1 MSTFGPIPFTEMAN
15 AFFSFDAYTKLW
27 IGLAQN
33 IPAELSGNMK
43 GIREFLMTSGN
54 PACDEITFTGQI
66 TIYRGVPA
74 KDERSGAAYIPM
86 SVVGMDE
93 VGYAKSINTT
103 IRVTA
108 DFSKPN
114 FGYTHQMAAASLE
127 IPAEARMLM
136 TLRFSGIGGN
146 LAEQLNT
153 SDATVTKQI
162 AATINSFPFTNGAAI
177 FQHVGDAARPI
188 VSKQGSPIGY
198 LAHGIMIP
206 QYSIGAPI
214 PADAKTASRY
224 QLGRIPT
231 IPEISSAE
239 HDFLMRRTSVVA

>member
-1 MSTFGPIPFTEMAN
+1 MSTFGSNPFTEMEN
-15 AFFSFDAYTKLW
+15 SFFSFDAYTKLW

-43 GIREFLMTSGN
+43 GIREFLMTAGN

-74 KDERSGAAYIPM
+74 KDKKAGAAYIPM
-86 SVVGMDE
+86 SVVGVDE

-146 LAEQLNT
+146 LAEQLNI
-153 SDATVTKQI
+153 SDATVAKQI
-162 AATINSFPFTNGAAI
+162 SATINSFPFTNGAAVTSACRRRSSSDSLKARRPDWI
-177 FQHVGDAARPI
+177 FGPRNNDTSVFNRGANSWGRQDGCEITARPNSDNSRDF
-188 VSKQGSPIGY
+188 VSRARFS
-198 LAHGIMIP
+198 L
-206 QYSIGAPI
+206 
-214 PADAKTASRY
+214 
-224 QLGRIPT
+224 
-231 IPEISSAE
+231 
-239 HDFLMRRTSVVA
+239 